1 MDIEQKKKKELKTLF
16 SNTFMLYIMQIS
28 AYVFP
33 LITFPWLT
41 RALGPEKY
49 GVMNVANAIIVYFQ
63 LFVDFGFLLSA
74 TRECS
79 LHRDDKSKLQSIVSS
94 VVQAKMLI
102 SIAGFLL
109 MLLLTMTVGS
119 FQDKALYLILSYL
132 SVMLSV
138 FVPDYLFRGMEKMHN
153 ITYRSIISRA
163 LYTVLVILFVKS
175 PSDYC
180 LVPIFNAISNL
191 FIVVWSWA
199 FVVKRFKIKFKIV
212 SIKETFTAL
221 KQSAIFFASRI
232 ATTVYSA
239 SNVFILGL
247 IFGTNSAD
255 MGQFTAANNLVT
267 NGRSM
272 FSPIADSLYP
282 YMVQKKNYK
291 LVKAIMLI
299 TAPLIIGGTAVLY
312 IFADWFIELFCG
324 GEYLIGNPNA
334 VDVFRAMCPMFLI
347 TLPIYILGFPVLGAM
362 NMMKEANYTVMY
374 AAGFHA
380 IGLAVLFFTGNLS
393 FIPVAYLTCLSECV
407 VLSSRIYYVLKGKKR
422 MKKEQTNEK
431 VAR

>member
-1 MDIEQKKKKELKTLF
+1 MATLQKKKELKTLF
-16 SNTFMLYIMQIS
+16 SNTLMLYIMQIS

-79 LHRDDKSKLQSIVSS
+79 IHRDDKSKLQNIVSS
-94 VVQAKMLI
+94 VVQAKLI
-102 SIAGFLL
+102 ISLVGLAV
-109 MLLLTMTVGS
+109 MLLLTCFIGE
-119 FQDKALYLILSYL
+119 FRNNAFYLILAYL
-132 SVMLSV
+132 SVFFSV
-138 FVPDYLFRGMEKMHN
+138 FVPDYLFRGVEKMHT

-163 LYTVLVILFVKS
+163 LYTALVILFVRM
-175 PSDYC
+175 PEDYL
-180 LVPIFNAISNL
+180 LVPIFNAASNL

-199 FVVKRFKIKFKIV
+199 LVVKKFKIKYKVV
-212 SIKETFTAL
+212 SFKETFKAM
-221 KQSAIFFASRI
+221 KQSSIFFASRI
-232 ATTVYSA
+232 ASTVYSA
-239 SNVFILGL
+239 SNVFILGMV
-247 IFGTNSAD
+247 FGTNSPD

-291 LVKAIMLI
+291 LVKIIMLI
-299 TAPLIIGGTAVLY
+299 AAPVIVAGTAILF

-324 GEYLIGNPNA
+324 AEYLVGNPNA
-334 VDVFRAMCPMFLI
+334 VDVFRAMTPMFLI

-374 AAGFHA
+374 AAVFHT
-380 IGLAVLFFTGNLS
+380 IGLCALYFTGYLS
-393 FIPVAYLTCLSECV
+393 FIPVALLTCASECV
-407 VLSSRIYYVLKGKKR
+407 VLGSRIFYVCKGRKR
-422 MKKEQTNEK
+422 LKKERELNEET
-431 VAR
+431 A